1 MKKGIIISSSEGLAI
16 AKSLQNQFAEFNIVS
31 WTDSV
36 FNPAVNILDS
46 LIETAKKID
55 FAIFIFTSDDLALS
69 RGQRHQSASDN
80 ILFEFGIYLGLL
92 GRRNVF
98 AVMPSDENLKIPSD
112 LQGLTYI
119 SYSTKQDSSL
129 ISASN
134 HIKRFLKEAISNKPQ
149 TKVKPKITKPEKHNT
164 IEETP
169 KDKESSWNVFLSY
182 SRKDKVFKDEL
193 NNHLSQLRRNKKIK
207 SWNDYEILPGQE
219 WETEILKNLNKAD
232 IILLLISSDFL
243 ASEYCTKE
251 MLLALERHKK
261 GISVVVPIIL
271 RACDWL
277 DTEFAI
283 LNALPIG
290 GQPIKLWDDQDR
302 AFLDVVLGIKRLIA

>member
-1 MKKGIIISSSEGLAI
+1 MKKGIIISSSEGLSI
-16 AKSLQNQFAEFNIVS
+16 AKMFQNQFTDFNMVS
-31 WTDSV
+31 WTDNF
-36 FNPAVNILDS
+36 FNPTANILDS

-55 FAIFIFTSDDLALS
+55 FAIFIFTPDDSVLS
-69 RGQRHQSASDN
+69 RGQRHQSARDN

-98 AVMPSDENLKIPSD
+98 AVMPSDENFKIPSD

-119 SYSTKQDSSL
+119 AYNTKQDGSL

-134 HIKRFLKEAISNKPQ
+134 HIKRFLKETISTDPQ
-149 TKVKPKITKPEKHNT
+149 NKVKQKTTKPEKN
-164 IEETP
+164 IRKEETP
-169 KDKESSWNVFLSY
+169 KEKDSSWNVFLSY

-219 WETEILKNLNKAD
+219 WETEILKNLNNAD

-243 ASEYCTKE
+243 ASDYCTKE

-261 GISVVVPIIL
+261 GTSVVVPIIL

-283 LNALPIG
+283 LNALPVG